1 MWSTCQKRIT
11 NSDLT
16 IYFED
21 GKHIVYLETYCG
33 NPVYGFSKQN
43 QQCNHCESLKIQTKA
58 QDLKSFPHGFVNDLY
73 PSHSHIFDS
82 PWYHEKVEAY
92 GPPSKEDIDIAM
104 EAQRR
109 AREGKKTKSIK
120 ELVATLFDQKQEEV
134 VEEKIVLV
142 KKPKLKIKREE
153 NQEQFTQAI
162 PTQQPQSQQP
172 KPTPEFIETMDD
184 PIEVNQII
192 KIQLKPINE
201 EYWKDETSN
210 KVYVRTI
217 TNSVG
222 DFVGIWDPESEC
234 VQDL

>member
-1 MWSTCQKRIT
+1 M
-11 NSDLT
+11 T
-16 IYFED
+16 IYFQD
-21 GKHIVYLETYCG
+21 GKHKVYLETYCG
-33 NPVYGFSKQN
+33 NPVYGMSQK
-43 QQCNHCESLKIQTKA
+43 QCNHCESLKIQTKA

-73 PSHSHIFDS
+73 PSHSHLFDS

-142 KKPKLKIKREE
+142 KKPKLKIKREPYEE

-162 PTQQPQSQQP
+162 PTQQPQTQQP
-172 KPTPEFIETMDD
+172 KPKPEFIETMDD
-184 PIEVNQII
+184 PIEVNEII
-192 KIQLKPINE
+192 KIQLKPFNE
-201 EYWKDETSN
+201 EYWKDETTN

-222 DFVGIWDPESEC
+222 DFVGIWDPISDC